1 MKKSDLGI
9 LSSHM
14 GLVVI
19 YPFLALIYSIFIF
32 FTRRHVYSVYLLSLS
47 LAIFSSIYI
56 PNSDADLSRWFLI
69 YESIADGGIG
79 ALLNWLS
86 TRPDSLSYIYIYIT
100 SSLGLSKEILAFT
113 VIFLSY
119 SIYLHIFEC
128 EVKDKNIC
136 FYHYFML
143 AMLFV
148 CALDHR
154 VILLGVRQ
162 GLAIVVCILGLS
174 LYLKGKIKIAAFLFT
189 IAISIHFMSMA
200 IVGIFLVSKFINHKY
215 QKGFLCLSLLIFI
228 LPFKGQISNIVN
240 IFIPILSSE
249 SSAIL
254 ETYTVGYWGQ
264 EYANDL
270 SEKGKIQALITMLPI
285 LISYGYLFLFKDN
298 SYYRNALTLSLL
310 LVSIVSFSDTLLLRY
325 LVVPTLLLPVCL
337 VGESRVKLK
346 EKLII
351 VLPTYILLF
360 AAMIYSSRHSIAL
373 TSENFILMSVFHL
386 VKYNVVPY
394 N

>member
-1 MKKSDLGI
+1 
-9 LSSHM
+9 M
-14 GLVVI
+14 GLVII

-32 FTRRHVYSVYLLSLS
+32 FTRRHVYSIYLFSLS

-56 PNSDADLSRWFLI
+56 PNRDADLSRWFLI
-69 YESIADGGIG
+69 YESIADGGIDV
-79 ALLNWLS
+79 LLNWLS

-119 SIYLHIFEC
+119 SIYLHTFEY
-128 EVKDKNIC
+128 EVKDKDINF
-136 FYHYFML
+136 FYYFMF
-143 AMLFV
+143 AILFV

-162 GLAIVVCILGLS
+162 GLAIVICILGLV
-174 LYLKGKIKIAAFLFT
+174 LYIKGKIKIAALLFT
-189 IAISIHFMSMA
+189 IAMSTHFMSVV
-200 IVGIFLVSKFINHKY
+200 IVGIFLVSKFISYKY
-215 QKGFLCLSLLIFI
+215 QKALLFISLLIFA
-228 LPFKGQISNIVN
+228 LPFKSQISNIVN

-249 SSAIL
+249 NSAIL

-285 LISYGYLFLFKDN
+285 LTSYCYLLIFKDN
-298 SYYRNALTLSLL
+298 SYYRNALILSLL

-325 LVVPTLLLPVCL
+325 LVVPTLILPFCL
-337 VGESRVKLK
+337 VDESKVKLK
-346 EKLII
+346 EKFIT

-373 TSENFILMSVFHL
+373 TNENFIFMSILNL

-394 N
+394 D